1 MATLTSRKVVE
12 GGLAGSLSGCAT
24 GGDEFINSGVEFLH
38 IVNDHASTSYTISI
52 TAQTTSVRH
61 PNYGVLTKANQ
72 TVTVAAGTQAFMG
85 PFRQQPFPD
94 QMPRGRQGIMSDLMD
109 MNPNMTGFQ
118 MFAQPAAATIDPSDY
133 RTILKMIEQGLDPED
148 YMNRGGIA
156 SLLQ

>member
-85 PFRQQPFPD
+85 PFRQQAFND
-94 QMPRGRQGIMSDLMD
+94 TNNKVQITYTVTSGGGALRTIG
-109 MNPNMTGFQ
+109 N
-118 MFAQPAAATIDPSDY
+118 AATHK
-133 RTILKMIEQGLDPED
+133 LKIEVLYLD
-148 YMNRGGIA
+148 N
-156 SLLQ
+156 Q

>member
-12 GGLAGSLSGCAT
+12 GVLAGSLSGCAT

-85 PFRQQPFPD
+85 PFRQQAFND
-94 QMPRGRQGIMSDLMD
+94 TNNKVQITYTVTSGGGALSTIG
-109 MNPNMTGFQ
+109 N
-118 MFAQPAAATIDPSDY
+118 AATHK
-133 RTILKMIEQGLDPED
+133 LKIEVLYLD
-148 YMNRGGIA
+148 N
-156 SLLQ
+156 Q

>member
-24 GGDEFINSGVEFLH
+24 GGDDFINSGVEFLH

-85 PFRQQPFPD
+85 PFRQQAFNDTNNKVQITYTVTSGGGALSPI
-94 QMPRGRQGIMSDLMD
+94 G
-109 MNPNMTGFQ
+109 N
-118 MFAQPAAATIDPSDY
+118 AATHK
-133 RTILKMIEQGLDPED
+133 LKIEVLYLE
-148 YMNRGGIA
+148 N
-156 SLLQ
+156 